1 MTGPDERYM
10 REALAEAGIAREM
23 DEVPVGAVIV
33 YRGERIIGRG
43 HNEKETGK
51 NALYHAE
58 LIAIDRAC
66 RELGG
71 WRLPESTLYVT
82 LEPCPMCAGAIV
94 NARIGRVVIG
104 TADPRTGA
112 FGSVTDLNALPL
124 NHKPEIVSGVLG
136 EECAELLRSYFRE
149 KREKAKTEKSASDLL

>member
-1 MTGPDERYM
+1 M

-112 FGSVTDLNALPL
+112 FGGITDLNALPL

>member
-1 MTGPDERYM
+1 MTGQDERYM

-58 LIAIDRAC
+58 LLAIDRAC

-112 FGSVTDLNALPL
+112 FGGITDLNALPL

-149 KREKAKTEKSASDLL
+149 KREKTKTEKSASDLL

>member
-1 MTGPDERYM
+1 MTGQDERYM

-58 LIAIDRAC
+58 LLAIDRAC

-112 FGSVTDLNALPL
+112 FGGITDLNALPL

>member
-1 MTGPDERYM
+1 MTGQDERYM
-10 REALAEAGIAREM
+10 REALAEAEIAREM

-33 YRGERIIGRG
+33 YRGERIVGRG

-112 FGSVTDLNALPL
+112 FGGITDLNALPL

>member
-112 FGSVTDLNALPL
+112 FGGITDLNALPL
-124 NHKPEIVSGVLG
+124 NHKPEIASGVLG

>member
-1 MTGPDERYM
+1 MTGTDERYM

-23 DEVPVGAVIV
+23 DEVPGGAVIV

>member
-1 MTGPDERYM
+1 MTGQDERYM

-58 LIAIDRAC
+58 LLAIDRAC

-112 FGSVTDLNALPL
+112 FGGVTDLNALPL

>member
-1 MTGPDERYM
+1 MTGQDERYM

-33 YRGERIIGRG
+33 YRGERIVGRG

-112 FGSVTDLNALPL
+112 FGGVTDLNALPL

>member
-1 MTGPDERYM
+1 QDERYM

-112 FGSVTDLNALPL
+112 FGGITDLNALPL

>member
-1 MTGPDERYM
+1 MTGQDERYM

-112 FGSVTDLNALPL
+112 FGGVTDLNALPL

-136 EECAELLRSYFRE
+136 EECASLLRSYFRE

>member
-1 MTGPDERYM
+1 MTGQDERYM

-112 FGSVTDLNALPL
+112 FGGITDLNALPL

>member
-1 MTGPDERYM
+1 MTGQDERYM

-104 TADPRTGA
+104 TADPRTGS
-112 FGSVTDLNALPL
+112 FGGVTDLNALPL

>member
-1 MTGPDERYM
+1 MTELDERFM
-10 REALAEAGIAREM
+10 REALAEAETAREM

-66 RELGG
+66 RELSG
-71 WRLPESTLYVT
+71 WRLPDSTLYVT

-112 FGSVTDLNALPL
+112 FGGVTDLNALPL
-124 NHKPEIVSGVLG
+124 NHKPEITLGVLQ
-136 EECAELLRSYFRE
+136 EECSELLRAYFRA
-149 KREKAKTEKSASDLL
+149 KREKNKEENK